1 MRASG
6 RRVYRNCRPTAR
18 KLSEENVK
26 DLWRTGQGGGL
37 AILVPVIGGA
47 ESKGSMIP
55 PLLPWGDGGGGGGG
69 DRDQRLPYIGTW
81 RGES

>member
-1 MRASG
+1 MRASV
-6 RRVYRNCRPTAR
+6 RRVYRNCRPTAQ

-37 AILVPVIGGA
+37 AILVPVTGGA

-55 PLLPWGDGGGGGGG
+55 PLLPWGLVGGGGQN
-69 DRDQRLPYIGTW
+69 RDQRLPYIGTW